1 MTKYLEDK
9 RASLVLM
16 LVCFATY
23 TIVGFTRNAY
33 AAAIAGII
41 EEGYFTKLDAGTIAA
56 SFNITY
62 CISQIIGSYFVDKI
76 SPFKIILLG
85 VIITIIANIVM
96 SINSSYWSIF
106 ISRAVCGIA
115 QFGIWP
121 SLLRIVAEYT
131 NESYRRRWMYI
142 MPLGITSGSIISYL
156 AAALVSNWRG
166 MFVLSYVLLGA
177 CMIAFV
183 IVVIYSN
190 KMAVEKAPAEKKVS
204 KQSAK
209 GAETNSTNLFKLMA
223 ASGTLFL
230 IIPTIAKSLIAS
242 GISSWMPT
250 MIMESYNVS
259 SGISSTLTAI
269 STCANLAAV
278 FWVAILY
285 PRVLKTQPTAVGM
298 FFLFSVPLL
307 LVLCFIGKIPLIL
320 VVVLIT
326 IVNTFKNAIH
336 QFFTVEIP
344 SVYTK
349 YNKAGMVA
357 GILNA
362 FATFSGII
370 ASVFY
375 GYMAENFG
383 WNVTVASW
391 LAFAIVGMLLS
402 FAATPLWK
410 KFWKN

>member
-1 MTKYLEDK
+1 
-9 RASLVLM
+9 
-16 LVCFATY
+16 
-23 TIVGFTRNAY
+23 
-33 AAAIAGII
+33 
-41 EEGYFTKLDAGTIAA
+41 
-56 SFNITY
+56 
-62 CISQIIGSYFVDKI
+62 
-76 SPFKIILLG
+76 
-85 VIITIIANIVM
+85 
-96 SINSSYWSIF
+96 
-106 ISRAVCGIA
+106 
-115 QFGIWP
+115 
-121 SLLRIVAEYT
+121 
-131 NESYRRRWMYI
+131 